1 MTQWDLKTVLSLPQ
15 YPGEFLHPV
24 VYACTA
30 VMLLCL
36 LASVITYILH
46 QSAIRISRKG
56 RHALLNFCFHA
67 ALTFTVFAGGINR
80 TQHPILCQAV
90 LPHQRRGPFHH
101 LWGHSCHKH
110 QKLWHRG

>member
-1 MTQWDLKTVLSLPQ
+1 MDLKTVLSLPR

-36 LASVITYILH
+36 LASVVTYIVH
-46 QSAIRISRKG
+46 RSAIRISRKG
-56 RHALLNFCFHA
+56 RHTLLNFCFHA

-80 TQHPILCQAV
+80 TKYPILCQATTG
-90 LPHQRRGPFHH
+90 RGKAPG
-101 LWGHSCHKH
+101 GHAP
-110 QKLWHRG
+110 HRGLGPAEEALAPA